1 MTFAAQDD
9 GHGLFHDD
17 AKRAGPWPRA
27 AASAVL
33 FRGESVL
40 LVERDGPPDA
50 GHWSLPGGVI
60 ESGETAEEAARRE
73 AHEET
78 GLYAHME
85 GLAGVYDVIDRD
97 DNGNVVLHYVIAC
110 YFGSADDGEPRARS
124 DARQARFVALDKLAD
139 LPLTKGTRCV
149 IEKAWQAL
157 AAEVAR
163 AVAKASE
170 RQ

>member
-1 MTFAAQDD
+1 MPRDA
-9 GHGLFHDD
+9 HDEACPILHD
-17 AKRAGPWPRA
+17 TAHRTGPWPRA

-40 LVERDGPPDA
+40 LVERGSDPDA
-50 GHWSLPGGVI
+50 GHWSLPGGTI
-60 ESGETAEEAARRE
+60 EAGETAEEAARRE

-78 GLYAHME
+78 GLYGHME

-110 YFGSADDGEPRARS
+110 YFGSAVDGQPRPAS
-124 DARQARFVALDKLAD
+124 DVRQAEFVALDKLQD
-139 LPLTKGTRCV
+139 LRLTNGTRCV
-149 IEKAWQAL
+149 IEKAWQLL
-157 AAEVAR
+157 AADVAQ

-170 RQ
+170 RE